1 MIREV
6 DLNSYLPPYLKGYK
20 EIAETLKAEDPEFK
34 LLWEAVDR
42 LLKNQFIEDADEY
55 GISRREDIIG
65 ILPSSQDTLESRRSR
80 VQALWWNPTPYSIRA
95 FVAKI
100 ADLCGENGYEV
111 DKTRLEEYWLGLT
124 THLSR
129 YGQVDNLKQL
139 ILGMPPC
146 NIVIEAVND
155 IVTLVCAAIV
165 YAGTVVTVGNHQHL
179 DNDVHDE
186 EDIYINPKALVASV
200 GEVYENCEGNFGR
213 DTPVTLPEQ
222 LISSGFG
229 VGTDDHCV
237 LSEGGN
243 RDESMTTKEP
253 YIATA
258 VLCAAT
264 VTLTM

>member
-20 EIAETLKAEDPEFK
+20 EIAETLKAEDPEFR

-55 GISRREDIIG
+55 GISRREEIIG

-95 FVAKI
+95 FVAKV
-100 ADLCGENGYEV
+100 ADLCKENGYEV

-146 NIVIEAVND
+146 NIVIEALNE

-179 DNDVHDE
+179 DNDLHEDE
-186 EDIYINPKALVASV
+186 EQYINPKALVASV
-200 GEVYENCEGNFGR
+200 GELYENSEGNFGR
-213 DTPVTLPEQ
+213 DTPVELPEQ
-222 LISSGFG
+222 LISAGFG

-243 RDESMTTKEP
+243 RDEDLTTKEP
-253 YIATA
+253 YAATA
-258 VLCAAT
+258 VLCAAF
-264 VTLTM
+264 VTLAM

>member
-34 LLWEAVDR
+34 LIWEQVDR

-55 GISRREDIIG
+55 GISRREEIIG

-100 ADLCGENGYEV
+100 ADLCSENGYEV
-111 DKTRLEEYWLGLT
+111 DKTRLAEYWLGLT
-124 THLSR
+124 THLSQ
-129 YGQVDNLKQL
+129 YGQVDNLKHL

-146 NIVIEAVND
+146 NIVVEAVNE
-155 IVTLVCAAIV
+155 IVTQVCAAIV
-165 YAGTVVTVGNHQHL
+165 YAGTVLTVGAMQHL

-186 EDIYINPKALVASV
+186 EDVYVNPKALVASV
-200 GEVYENCEGNFGR
+200 GELYENCEGNFGR
-213 DTPVTLPEQ
+213 SEHVELAEQTLYAA
-222 LISSGFG
+222 FG
-229 VGTDDHCV
+229 VGVDDHCV

-243 RDESMTTKEP
+243 RDEALTTRSP
-253 YIATA
+253 
-258 VLCAAT
+258 CAAT
-264 VTLTM
+264 GILCCMTTTLYM

>member
-1 MIREV
+1 MIRDV
-6 DLNSYLPPYLKGYK
+6 DLNSYLPPYLKGYV
-20 EIAETLKAEDPEFK
+20 EMAETLKAEDPEFK
-34 LLWEAVDR
+34 LLWTQVDR

-55 GISRREDIIG
+55 GISRREEIIG

-100 ADLCGENGYEV
+100 ADLCSENGYSV

-124 THLSR
+124 THLSN

-146 NIVIEAVND
+146 NIVVEAWNE
-155 IVTLVCAAIV
+155 IVTQVCASIV
-165 YAGTVVTVGNHQHL
+165 YAGTVLTVGALQHL
-179 DNDVHDE
+179 DNDVHADE
-186 EDIYINPKALVASV
+186 EIYINPKVLVASV

-213 DTPVTLPEQ
+213 DTPVALPVQ
-222 LISSGFG
+222 LLSAGFG
-229 VGTDDHCV
+229 VGVDDRCV

-243 RDESMTTKEP
+243 RDEALSTREP
-253 YIATA
+253 YIGTG
-258 VLCAAT
+258 VVCCMT
-264 VTLTM
+264 TTLYM

>member
-65 ILPSSQDTLESRRSR
+65 ILPSSQDNLESRRSR

-155 IVTLVCAAIV
+155 IVALVCAAIV

-179 DNDVHDE
+179 DNDVNDE
-186 EDIYINPKALVASV
+186 ENIYINPKALVASV

-213 DTPVTLPEQ
+213 DTLVTLPEQ
-222 LISSGFG
+222 LISAGFG

-258 VLCAAT
+258 VLCAAI